1 MTNLVEITQEYVELK
16 GINPKPVFIA
26 VNRLV
31 DLCGSKSVEEYSRKD
46 ARVFVDSYKD
56 VSRLGKVTTT
66 TVRRRLNSLN
76 AVFNYAIYEL
86 DLPHRNPFARII
98 IKGEGKDA
106 TPREPFS
113 VAELKTLY
121 KQSISFGKLRL
132 ILPILG
138 ETGCRLSEV
147 LGMMKSDVTTEDNL
161 LVINIRENECR
172 GLKTENSNRSLPIVS
187 DYAREALQR
196 LLEAK
201 TDSPYLFPR
210 YASCGYLNN
219 TGASATLCKY
229 LKNSFD
235 GKTTHCL
242 RHSLRDRL
250 RDCEV
255 PLEAIDQIGG
265 WSSVGGVG
273 TNFGRGYSVPKLAEY
288 LRSIAICCG
297 SGWRP
302 HHDDRKECF

>member
-1 MTNLVEITQEYVELK
+1 MTDLVEITQEYVELK

-31 DLCGSKSVEEYSRKD
+31 EVCGSKTVEEYSRKD
-46 ARVFVDSYKD
+46 ARDFVDSYKD
-56 VSRLGKVTTT
+56 VSRFGKVTTT

-86 DLPHRNPFARII
+86 DLPHRNPFAKII

-121 KQSISFGKLRL
+121 KQSLSFGKLRL

-147 LGMMKSDVTTEDNL
+147 LGLMREDVTTEDDL
-161 LVINIRENECR
+161 LIINIRENDSR
-172 GLKTENSNRSLPIVS
+172 GLKTENSKRSLPIVS
-187 DYAREALQR
+187 ETATQALQR

-229 LKNSFD
+229 LKNSFE
-235 GKTTHCL
+235 GKTAHCL

-255 PLEAIDQIGG
+255 PLEALDQIGG

-273 TNFGRGYSVPKLAEY
+273 TNYGKGYSVPKLTDCTG
-288 LRSIAICCG
+288 RMVI
-297 SGWRP
+297 
-302 HHDDRKECF
+302 

>member
-1 MTNLVEITQEYVELK
+1 MALLSEVYREFLELK
-16 GINPKPVFIA
+16 EINPKPSEQSVK
-26 VNRLV
+26 RLIRVVGDLPV
-31 DLCGSKSVEEYSRKD
+31 DQYTRSHAKAFL
-46 ARVFVDSYKD
+46 ASYEGQKT
-56 VSRLGKVTTT
+56 STR
-66 TVRRRLNSLN
+66 RRRLQCLTSIMNF
-76 AVFNYAIYEL
+76 AYWEYDI
-86 DLPHRNPFARII
+86 DKRNPFARII

-121 KQSISFGKLRL
+121 KQALSFGKLRL

-147 LGMMKSDVTTEDNL
+147 LGLMKSDVVHAEDL
-161 LVINIRENECR
+161 LVINIQENECR
-172 GLKTENSNRSLPIVS
+172 GLKTENSKRSLPIVS
-187 DYAREALQR
+187 ETAREALQR

-229 LKNSFD
+229 LKKSFD

-250 RDCEV
+250 RDSEV

-273 TNFGRGYSVPKLAEY
+273 TNYGRGYSVPKLAEY
-288 LRSIAICCG
+288 LSRIAI
-297 SGWRP
+297 
-302 HHDDRKECF
+302 